1 MSEDFDGIKA
11 CNKPQPI
18 TVTSRE
24 KLKQLIKEQTGD
36 FVISIP
42 LELEVPDER

>member
-1 MSEDFDGIKA
+1 MLEDFSDIMA
-11 CNKPQPI
+11 FNKPQQI

-24 KLKQLIKEQTGD
+24 ELKQLIKEQTGD
-36 FVISIP
+36 FVISIL